1 MARQGRNPAVRN
13 PLRPDARAFEA
24 AERALSE
31 HRDVLH
37 DAKVARDATLEDGR
51 DTLRNYKHPLSIAVT
66 NRRAGLEREMNSLH
80 HFDAP
85 LQAAKPSRRR
95 NPVGATGEAV
105 RDRDD
110 PGKQSH

>member
-37 DAKVARDATLEDGR
+37 DAKVARNATIEDGR
-51 DTLRNYKHPLSIAVT
+51 DTLRNYRQPLSIAVT
-66 NRRAGLEREMNSLH
+66 ERRAGLEREMNSLH

-85 LQAAKPSRRR
+85 LRAAKPPRRR
-95 NPVGATGEAV
+95 NPIGATRGTV
-105 RDRDD
+105 RDGADRENRS
-110 PGKQSH
+110 G

>member
-37 DAKVARDATLEDGR
+37 DAKVARDATIEDGR
-51 DTLRNYKHPLSIAVT
+51 DTLRNYRHPLSIAVT

-95 NPVGATGEAV
+95 NPVDAIRGTVREGANPEKGS
-105 RDRDD
+105 
-110 PGKQSH
+110 G

>member
-1 MARQGRNPAVRN
+1 MRN

-24 AERALSE
+24 AERALNE

-37 DAKVARDATLEDGR
+37 DAKVARDATIEDGR

-66 NRRAGLEREMNSLH
+66 NRSAVLEREMNSLH

-85 LQAAKPSRRR
+85 LKAAKPSRRR
-95 NPVGATGEAV
+95 NPVGATRGTV
-105 RDRDD
+105 RDRGDREKRS
-110 PGKQSH
+110 G

>member
-1 MARQGRNPAVRN
+1 VARRGRNPAVRN

-24 AERALSE
+24 AERALNE
-31 HRDVLH
+31 HRDALH
-37 DAKVARDATLEDGR
+37 DAKVARYATIEDGR

-66 NRRAGLEREMNSLH
+66 NRRTGLEREMNSLR

-95 NPVGATGEAV
+95 NPVSATGEAV
-105 RDRDD
+105 RDGDD
-110 PGKQSH
+110 PGKRSH